1 MTVDMPLVSL
11 VTPTPDAPSDPA
23 ALARAARAGDAAALG
38 ALYDAYAESL
48 YRTAYRLSGNADDA
62 QDIVHDCFVGLPQA
76 LRQYDERGNLSAW
89 LRRVVV
95 RLVLMR
101 RRGDDRRR
109 EDSLDLVS
117 ALALASSSRADAR
130 VELDDV
136 RRVVDALPVAL
147 RDVFVLKQIDGYSH
161 EEIAQLLGIS
171 AGASRVR
178 LSRALDTLGRALAP
192 RS

>member
-1 MTVDMPLVSL
+1 MPLAFP
-11 VTPTPDAPSDPA
+11 VTPTPNSPLDPA
-23 ALARAARAGDAAALG
+23 ALARAARSGDAAALG
-38 ALYDAYAESL
+38 GLYDAYADSL

-76 LRQYDERGNLSAW
+76 LRQYDERGNLAAW

-109 EDSLDLVS
+109 EDSLDATPS
-117 ALALASSSRADAR
+117 PALASASRTDAR
-130 VELDDV
+130 AELDDV
-136 RRVVDALPVAL
+136 RRVIDALPIAL
-147 RDVFVLKQIDGYSH
+147 RDVFVLKQIEGYSH
-161 EEIAQLLGIS
+161 EEIAQILGIS

-178 LSRALDTLGRALAP
+178 LTRALDALGRALAP
-192 RS
+192 RR